1 MKKTIKIVEL
11 NVNQRGRLSRYLNEK
26 LLDYVDFRTDVLIL
40 LEYNSLSVNAKAFEA
55 KLADK
60 GFVVYKSNNGTIRSG
75 NDILIAIRVE
85 SDINV
90 KCVKNYVFYSD
101 NKSTSLDDIPENL
114 FLEVEINKCKYLLVA
129 VRIKELSGQLI
140 IRRKEMERL
149 LSWLL
154 EYSDIPFII
163 CGDFN
168 NLRTDTIEKEWN
180 LEVLDKLVQMNDL
193 LRCTPKKH
201 NSWGVSKKAN
211 SDEFDG
217 YIAEDHLIISKGKN
231 IGIKPKEKDSTE
243 EECLEYSWDYLKNN
257 IKECEVDPVN
267 KYGEQKIN
275 VPIGFPD
282 HAMLLAEIE
291 LDD

>member
-1 MKKTIKIVEL
+1 MYFIV
-11 NVNQRGRLSRYLNEK
+11 
-26 LLDYVDFRTDVLIL
+26 I
-40 LEYNSLSVNAKAFEA
+40 
-55 KLADK
+55 
-60 GFVVYKSNNGTIRSG
+60 
-75 NDILIAIRVE
+75 
-85 SDINV
+85 
-90 KCVKNYVFYSD
+90 
-101 NKSTSLDDIPENL
+101 
-114 FLEVEINKCKYLLVA
+114 EVEINKCKYLLVA

-180 LEVLDKLVQMNDL
+180 LEVLDKLLQMNDL

-231 IGIKPKEKDSTE
+231 IGIKPKGKDSTE